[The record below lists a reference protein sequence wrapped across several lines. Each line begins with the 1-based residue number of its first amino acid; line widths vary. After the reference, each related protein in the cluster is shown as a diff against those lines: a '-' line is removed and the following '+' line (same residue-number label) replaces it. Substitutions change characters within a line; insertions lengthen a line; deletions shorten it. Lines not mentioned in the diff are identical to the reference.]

1 MFLGLVHQLL
11 EALGE
16 LPLNIFDFLLVVPMK
31 SLLLQEQRI
40 PLQNELFEP
49 VEHILLDEPQIAG
62 QLLVM
67 DIPLNL
73 SVKTY
78 TLCYQKK
85 YKVFIVAHFL
95 CELKSQSFFLKIAP
109 NAFAFVQNLVV
120 CPVNIDLSVYIDL
133 LLFPSWFPFL
143 RLGLSFGMTH

>member
-78 TLCYQKK
+78 SLCYQKNTK
-85 YKVFIVAHFL
+85 FL
-95 CELKSQSFFLKIAP
+95 
-109 NAFAFVQNLVV
+109 
-120 CPVNIDLSVYIDL
+120 
-133 LLFPSWFPFL
+133 
-143 RLGLSFGMTH
+143 

>member
-11 EALGE
+11 ETLGE
-16 LPLNIFDFLLVVPMK
+16 LPLNILDFFLVVPME

-40 PLQNELFEP
+40 PLQNKLFEP
-49 VEHILLDEPQIAG
+49 IEHILLDEPQIAG

-67 DIPLNL
+67 DVPLNL
-73 SVKTY
+73 SIKTY
-78 TLCYQKK
+78 SLRYQKK

-95 CELKSQSFFLKIAP
+95 CELKSQSFFLKITP

-120 CPVNIDLSVYIDL
+120 CPVNINLSVYIDFL
-133 LLFPSWFPFL
+133 LLPSWLPL
-143 RLGLSFGMTH
+143 LSLGLSFDMTH